1 MFDRLNDS
9 ESFINWLADC
19 LIGWLTVQLTAWL
32 IEKLTEYLLD
42 WQINWMT
49 LSLIE

>member
-1 MFDRLNDS
+1 MSDWLNES